1 MAEQETVTLQSE
13 TQRVD
18 RLQMDLSDAVKS
30 QETAIANMQKVQ
42 KTASTDALLELA
54 EAVRGAK
61 AKCDGV
67 QATINAAQRTVKRLE
82 WEQKSA
88 KLTAVLNPIAGQVRQ
103 AIVNAKATM
112 SEFKVTG
119 IVVTVTDVD
128 KETVMVA
135 VKPNGPDVPKPP
147 TKRGGGGGP
156 RAARSSH
163 NVTADGQ
170 TMTPREY
177 VEAHVSEASP
187 AIQEFL
193 SGDTSKRVN
202 ITHEAER
209 IAAKL
214 GHTFS

>member
-1 MAEQETVTLQSE
+1 MADETVTLQSE

-18 RLQMDLSDAVKS
+18 RLQMDLAEAVKA
-30 QETAIANMQKVQ
+30 QETAITNMQKVQ
-42 KTASTDALLELA
+42 KTASTDVLLELA
-54 EAVRGAK
+54 DAVRGAK

-88 KLTAVLNPIAGQVRQ
+88 KLTAVLNPIAGTVRQ

-112 SEFKVTG
+112 AEFKVEGVVITIG
-119 IVVTVTDVD
+119 SANTEAVIVS
-128 KETVMVA
+128 
-135 VKPNGPDVPKPP
+135 VKPTGPDVPKPP
-147 TKRGGGGGP
+147 SKRGGGGP

-163 NVTADGQ
+163 SVVADGQ
-170 TMTPREY
+170 TLTPREY
-177 VEAHVSEASP
+177 VEAHVNEASP

-193 SGDTSKRVN
+193 GGDTSKRVN